1 MLGHA
6 GVNILVINTHD
17 FSDGFS
23 RKDYGNRNRE
33 QLVPAVV
40 GCANRKQKQGAL
52 VGLVAPQGSRTLK
65 FCGVSRKKRIE
76 MS

>member
-40 GCANRKQKQGAL
+40 GCANRKQK
-52 VGLVAPQGSRTLK
+52 
-65 FCGVSRKKRIE
+65 
-76 MS
+76 